1 MGNLSSLFTRLLLM
15 VLIFSSW
22 MSLSCTEKKDNREDN
37 PIDEPILVKDTIRYL
52 ALGDSYTIGQSV
64 ASVERYPRQLADSLD
79 TADFFVKDL
88 EIIATTGWT
97 TTRLIQELDDNPPG
111 NDFDLVSLLIGV
123 NNQFQ
128 SRPFSLYEE
137 EFPNLLNRA
146 INHAKGDRS
155 KVFVLSIPDYAYTLY
170 GQGTAN
176 PQIISDKLDEYN
188 AFAKSVCEAEDI
200 PFFNITD
207 ISREGLDR
215 PELLASDGL
224 HPSGIMYAEWVA
236 LIYEDVKKLL
246 QN

>member
-1 MGNLSSLFTRLLLM
+1 
-15 VLIFSSW
+15 
-22 MSLSCTEKKDNREDN
+22 
-37 PIDEPILVKDTIRYL
+37 
-52 ALGDSYTIGQSV
+52 
-64 ASVERYPRQLADSLD
+64 
-79 TADFFVKDL
+79 VKDL

-97 TTRLIQELDDNPPG
+97 TTRLIQELNDNAPG
-111 NDFDLVSLLIGV
+111 DDFDLVSLLIGV

-146 INHAKGDRS
+146 ISHAKGDRS

-170 GQGTAN
+170 GQGAAN

-188 AFAKSVCEAEDI
+188 AFAKSVCEVEDI